1 MKTIKL
7 FGEIADSYKSEW
19 TLDVQTPAE
28 ALRAINANR
37 PGFLS
42 TCDQG
47 GYVAIL
53 VDAENSEKSKQITDL
68 NGLDGWK
75 DEVLYIVPKIEG
87 EVGAAIVGAVV
98 STAFAETVA
107 GVIIATVIDIAVA
120 VAISAVAQMIS
131 GTPDG
136 FGANNIERPENKPS
150 YIFNGVVNTDRQGHR
165 VPILYGGPILVGS
178 MVLSSRVNTK
188 DI

>member
-1 MKTIKL
+1 MKTVKL
-7 FGEIADSYKSEW
+7 LGEIAENYQAEW
-19 TLDVQTPAE
+19 SLDVQTPAE

-42 TCDQG
+42 ACDQQD
-47 GYVAIL
+47 YVVIL
-53 VDAENSEKSKQITDL
+53 VDAENPEESKQITDL
-68 NGLDGWK
+68 NGLEGWQ

-87 EVGAAIVGAVV
+87 EFGAAIVGAVV

-107 GVIIATVIDIAVA
+107 GVIISTIIDIAISI
-120 VAISAVAQMIS
+120 AISTVAQMIS

-136 FGANNIERPENKPS
+136 FGANNIEQPENKPS

-165 VPILYGGPILVGS
+165 VPVLYGGPMLVGS